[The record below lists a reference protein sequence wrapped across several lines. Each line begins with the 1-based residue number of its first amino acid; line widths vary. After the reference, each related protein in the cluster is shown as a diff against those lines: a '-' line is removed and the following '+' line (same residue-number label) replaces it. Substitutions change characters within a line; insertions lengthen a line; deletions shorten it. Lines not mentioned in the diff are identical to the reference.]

1 MLEERSAGAVL
12 FRLEDREPIYL
23 ILHYGAG
30 HWDFPKGNIE
40 QGEDELST
48 VKREIREETCI
59 DDIEFIQ
66 GFRRMVEYMYKRA
79 GRLVHKVVVFY
90 LAKTSKDDVKLS
102 YEHNDYRWSRF
113 DDALDLLTYN
123 NSKIILKDADSFL
136 RGILSSSSS
145 SS

>member
-23 ILHYGAG
+23 ILHYHAG

-48 VKREIREETCI
+48 VKREVREETCI
-59 DDIEFIQ
+59 DDVEFIQ
-66 GFRRMVEYMYKRA
+66 GFRKMVDYMYRRA

-90 LAKTSKDDVKLS
+90 LAKTSKYEVKLS
-102 YEHNDYRWSRF
+102 YEHNDYRWGRF
-113 DDALDLLTYN
+113 DVILNLLTYS
-123 NSKIILKDADSFL
+123 NSKIILRDADTFL
-136 RGILSSSSS
+136 RYILSS
-145 SS
+145 